1 MDHFIN
7 YTTQPFKLV
16 GKISVIALSRGKVP
30 LRLCLKTSFF
40 GKLENFE
47 IGKLWHKKAQYLLI
61 ESLYWRLK
69 CLWAWAIFYS
79 ETKIG
84 SSFKPICAWKY
95 STMVCYKKIP
105 LESKSSSMNLKMNWC
120 FQKMSVFVSWLMAN
134 SLCNGETVN
143 IEESKQLWKHV
154 RWIFLPL

>member
-1 MDHFIN
+1 MSQN
-7 YTTQPFKLV
+7 L
-16 GKISVIALSRGKVP
+16 
-30 LRLCLKTSFF
+30 FF
-40 GKLENFE
+40 LENFE

-154 RWIFLPL
+154 RWNFFCLYSSYISCNVSLSVGLSVCLPATSFIEVFCCC